1 MNETVILL
9 AGGIGSGKS
18 AVRRILEGMGVPCYD
33 ADSAVKGFYEVPPER
48 TATAF
53 GAESELEHLGS
64 EGARKPFL
72 LPEIE
77 AVLGQSFRREDGGF
91 DSRALAAVIFS
102 DADRLKVVEDIVFP
116 VLAADFGRWR
126 KAVSLV
132 REDVPASVPAHFPSA
147 KALQGVVVF
156 ESATALDK
164 PDFPKVWDK
173 CIWVDAPEE
182 LRIAR
187 VMARDR
193 CTREQVLSRLRLQS
207 PLEAHR
213 SEIDA
218 IILNDCSLP
227 ELSSRVRTALI
238 SIIPNAE

>member
-1 MNETVILL
+1 MAVLL
-9 AGGIGSGKS
+9 LTGGIGSGKS

-33 ADSAVKGFYEVPPER
+33 ADAAVKGFYNVSPER

-53 GAESELEHLGS
+53 GAESEPEHLGS

-77 AVLGQSFRREDGGF
+77 AALGQSFRRGDGGF

-116 VLAADFGRWR
+116 ALAADFGRWR
-126 KAVSLV
+126 KMIKPVPKSVS
-132 REDVPASVPAHFPSA
+132 ASANASLTCVSSDNAPQVLSNI
-147 KALQGVVVF
+147 VVF

-182 LRIAR
+182 LRIER
-187 VMARDR
+187 VMARDH
-193 CTREQVLSRLRLQS
+193 CTREQILSRLRLQS

-213 SEIDA
+213 SEVDA
-218 IILNDCSLP
+218 VILNDCSLP
-227 ELSSRVRTALI
+227 ELSSRVRTTLI
-238 SIIPNAE
+238 YLL